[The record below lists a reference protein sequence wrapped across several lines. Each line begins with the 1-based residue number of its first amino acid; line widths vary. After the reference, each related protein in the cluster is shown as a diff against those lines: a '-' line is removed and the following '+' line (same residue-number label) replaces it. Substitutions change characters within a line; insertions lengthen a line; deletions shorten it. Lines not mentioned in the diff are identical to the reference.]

1 MQTIVAEPQMKAMLI
16 FKKYLS
22 LYEKNKDLILLGAYA
37 KGSDP
42 TLDKAI
48 LARDKIREYLMQG
61 MNEQINHEDSVM
73 LLSQLASTFIGSNG

>member
-1 MQTIVAEPQMKAMLI
+1 MKAMML

-42 TLDKAI
+42 MLDKAI
-48 LARDKIREYLMQG
+48 IVRDKIKDYMMQG
-61 MNEQINHEDSVM
+61 MNERVNHEDSVM
-73 LLSQLASTFIGSNG
+73 QLSQLASAFMGNNG